1 MVDVLDNYDDS
12 VIHISNRNS
21 TPMVDSVNVCDNII
35 TIKIPS
41 NFTSPSFDYRTFSH
55 GSILKNV
62 SSYDFPWLYY
72 NAAD

>member
-1 MVDVLDNYDDS
+1 
-12 VIHISNRNS
+12 
-21 TPMVDSVNVCDNII
+21 MVDSVNVCDNII

-62 SSYDFPWLYY
+62 SNYDFPWLYY